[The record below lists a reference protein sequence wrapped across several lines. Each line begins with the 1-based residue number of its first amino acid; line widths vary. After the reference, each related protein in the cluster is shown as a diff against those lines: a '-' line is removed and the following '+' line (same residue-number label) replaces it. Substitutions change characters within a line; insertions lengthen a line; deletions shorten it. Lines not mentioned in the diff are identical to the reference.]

1 MVGNVMAG
9 KTLTIILAADISRLS
24 RGLRSA
30 QGDLD
35 TFDGRVNRLGSQISG
50 SLVPAAIGA
59 AAAVGTLAVAMAVQG
74 VQGALADEAAV
85 AKLSKTLDNLGKA
98 SDTQQI
104 ETFIDALSRSAG
116 VADDLLRPAYDRLI
130 RSTLDVGLANSG
142 LALSLNIAQG
152 TGKSLESVTNALGK
166 AYDGSTT
173 SLGKLGTGLDKAT
186 LATGDMELITS
197 KLAQTF
203 GGQAATQAETFQ
215 GKLARLS
222 VGFDELKEAF
232 GYGFLA
238 AFDDASGGM
247 DNFLKGLKDLEPQLK
262 IIGTAM
268 GNLTIATANLG
279 IQGTKNLSSFLAVID
294 TPSWSNFSGL
304 LNNIGKSLTSVGA
317 LLPSWA
323 RDSGTALQ
331 FLTSETEQA
340 AQFQTGLINTVG
352 MTVTAFRAEETA
364 LGRNKTALQIYQE
377 SLVEAAKVGAAT
389 AAVTK
394 INTEA
399 LDAQNDV
406 LDKSLDKLRSET
418 DALKAAEQAYTDYWK
433 TLSGKI
439 TGGIDLVGAFK
450 DAVAAGE
457 DPASALGAVF
467 DQQDW
472 YTNILAA
479 LKNGGATQAVIDAV
493 TEGGLAGG
501 VQLGQGILDL
511 GLIPYLNENLYRVEN
526 TADAIAKSLV
536 PPFILAGQQQAITN
550 LDAMSK
556 EVLESGAKL
565 KQIGKNIG
573 KPISNQITKE
583 ISEALKQAWIDIDAA
598 KSAAEAA
605 AIAAGAARRVVV
617 SDQQA
622 IQQLNQILAN
632 GNARAGYQ
640 ESVVIA

>member
-24 RGLRSA
+24 RSLRSA

-98 SDTQQI
+98 SDTEQI

-130 RSTLDVGLANSG
+130 RSTQDVGLANSG
-142 LALSLNIAQG
+142 LSLALEIAEG

-186 LATGDMELITS
+186 LATGDMQLITS
-197 KLAQTF
+197 ELAKTF

-377 SLVEAAKVGAAT
+377 SIAAAEAAGTKNTGVI
-389 AAVTK
+389 K

-399 LDAQNDV
+399 LDAQNKV
-406 LDKSLDKLRSET
+406 LDESRTKLSTQT
-418 DALKAAEQAYTDYWK
+418 DALKTAGQAYVDYYQN
-433 TLSGKI
+433 LSGQI
-439 TGGIDLVGAFK
+439 SSGIDLGAAF
-450 DAVAAGE
+450 AQSLETGQPLTE
-457 DPASALGAVF
+457 ALGA
-467 DQQDW
+467 QIAGADW
-472 YTNILAA
+472 YGTILRELKAA
-479 LKNGGATQAVIDAV
+479 NASQGLIDAI
-493 TEGGLAGG
+493 TAEGPEAGAK
-501 VQLGQGILDL
+501 LGETIILE
-511 GLIPYLNENLYRVEN
+511 GLIPTLNAQLDYVKASADL
-526 TADAIAKSLV
+526 TAKAMVPAFLIEGQNAAIGFVQEAATQVLKD
-536 PPFILAGQQQAITN
+536 QQ
-550 LDAMSK
+550 
-556 EVLESGAKL
+556 KL
-565 KQIGKNIG
+565 IKIGKNIG
-573 KPISNQITKE
+573 KPI
-583 ISEALKQAWIDIDAA
+583 ALQA
-598 KSAAEAA
+598 AAEIADVLAKAFKDIEEAKTAA
-605 AIAAGAARRVVV
+605 AAAQAAAGAARRVVV

-622 IQQLNQILAN
+622 LQQLQQILN
-632 GNARAGYQ
+632 NSNARAGYQ
-640 ESVVIA
+640 ESVVLG